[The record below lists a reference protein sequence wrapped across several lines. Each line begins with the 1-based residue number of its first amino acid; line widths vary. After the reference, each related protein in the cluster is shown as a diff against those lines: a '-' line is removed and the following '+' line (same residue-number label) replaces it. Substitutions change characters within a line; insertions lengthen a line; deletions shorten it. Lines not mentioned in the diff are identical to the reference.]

1 MLTDVSRRGSGGH
14 SSDKARSDV
23 RKPGQPLGDFPV
35 LYLFTGAPMM
45 YSRSGAGRQRYPKE
59 GMQQFDR
66 QKFKALIHYV
76 ISRCPPDSVG
86 RTKLNKTGFYADM
99 LSYLQLG
106 RPMTFETYVKQSHG
120 PTATHLQSCLR
131 ELISEGAIE
140 EHLVSYFNFSKFQYV
155 SKYEPD
161 LSRFTAPEKELV
173 DEVSDFVCLHHT
185 ARSISE
191 FSHTD
196 AWQSAR
202 HGEELPYFA
211 ATELLAE
218 GDVEESD
225 IAWADQELSRL
236 DNPRPQY
243 REVRGK
249 SLRSVCSELLEA
261 QSRLRQ

>member
-1 MLTDVSRRGSGGH
+1 MVYNRDGAQSPRR
-14 SSDKARSDV
+14 
-23 RKPGQPLGDFPV
+23 
-35 LYLFTGAPMM
+35 
-45 YSRSGAGRQRYPKE
+45 PKDD
-59 GMQQFDR
+59 MHQFDR

-76 ISRCPPDSVG
+76 VSRCPPDSVG
-86 RTKLNKTGFYADM
+86 RTKLNKVGFYADM

-120 PTATHLQSCLR
+120 PTAMHLQSCLR
-131 ELISEGAIE
+131 ELIVEGALE
-140 EHLVSYFNFSKFQYV
+140 ERSVNYFNYSKFQYV
-155 SKYEPD
+155 SRRGPD
-161 LSRFTAPEKELV
+161 VSRFTAPELELV
-173 DEVSDFVCLHHT
+173 DEVSNFVCLQNT

-225 IAWADQELSRL
+225 MAWADQELSRL
-236 DNPRPQY
+236 DSPRPQY

-249 SLRSVCSELLEA
+249 SLRAVCSELLEA
-261 QSRLRQ
+261 QSGPRQ